1 LTDEWLASLQR
12 VLTKQETMERTF
24 LRLLE
29 GAKQDHARAQQKLD
43 RLEESMKKRRALRTK
58 EAEQLLLM
66 RDDPIVLVRN
76 YGAYR
81 EVYHSAE
88 HPCGRVHRSG
98 GYDRVLWGKAQADG
112 KRPCSSCG
120 WRADREAHQVRP
132 PEAEAAG

>member
-12 VLTKQETMERTF
+12 LLSKQESMERIMLRQIEGTKQ
-24 LRLLE
+24 
-29 GAKQDHARAQQKLD
+29 DIARAQQKVD
-43 RLEESMKKRRALRTK
+43 RLEETMKKRRKARVK

-81 EVYHSAE
+81 EVYHSSE
-88 HPCGRVHRSG
+88 QPCGRVGRHG
-98 GYDRVLWGKAQADG
+98 GYDRVLWGKAQSDG
-112 KRPCSSCG
+112 MRPCSSSG
-120 WRADREAHQVRP
+120 WRADREAHRVRP